1 MQAKPASSSKT
12 NMTEYVLPNDANVYG
27 NILGGKVMHLIDMA
41 GATAALRHCRM
52 PVVTVSVDSV
62 RFIHP
67 VKVGQL
73 LLLEACVTRA
83 FSTSMEVEVL
93 VFSEDPL
100 TGERKQTSDA
110 FLTFVAIDPAGKPTK
125 VPPLL
130 PETEAERQRFESA
143 LERRRRRL
151 SRKTS

>member
-1 MQAKPASSSKT
+1 MQGKPASQST
-12 NMTEYVLPNDANVYG
+12 TTMTEIILPNDANVYG

-41 GATAALRHCRM
+41 GATAALRHSRM

-62 RFIHP
+62 RFLHP

-73 LLLEACVTRA
+73 LLLEARVTRA
-83 FSTSMEVEVL
+83 FRTSMEVEVL

-100 TGERKQTSDA
+100 TGERRQTSDA
-110 FLTFVAIDPAGKPTK
+110 FLTFVAVDPAGRPTE
-125 VPPLL
+125 VPPVT
-130 PETEAERQRFESA
+130 PETEGEKRRYESA

-151 SRKTS
+151 NLT